1 MSLNETDYVDSLW
14 DLADDAAAFDIVK
27 NALLQ
32 DLPSE
37 DQESLKANL
46 WPWKLG
52 KPGADLALGDVD
64 DIAQAVFEFKRP
76 ATQGRIGSPVQW
88 TPLKNIRGLDYSMDA
103 VAEEIR
109 VAYLDHSDP
118 ELDDYHLTQLDE
130 WPWCYSCRNL
140 KDDPNDETRHRPV
153 MHQGDAYRLTLP
165 GLGELNK
172 PADFSQVRFI
182 FDAPHENY
190 ITAWQDR
197 LISGGD

>member
-1 MSLNETDYVDSLW
+1 
-14 DLADDAAAFDIVK
+14 
-27 NALLQ
+27 
-32 DLPSE
+32 
-37 DQESLKANL
+37 
-46 WPWKLG
+46 
-52 KPGADLALGDVD
+52 GDVD

-88 TPLKNIRGLDYSMDA
+88 TPLKNIRGLDYSKDP

-182 FDAPHENY
+182 FVAPHENY
-190 ITAWQDR
+190 STAWQDR
-197 LISGGD
+197 LISGGDWHIVKLWELPERLDKAARHNVNVAGFKILTEQFLGA